1 MSVDFKETRA
11 LLLRRQASVF
21 VEPGADQQPDDCMQ
35 LFDIDLAKLGYAL
48 TQRLRA
54 RLQTLDLPT
63 LNATREHIWRTLA
76 AQLGGNVQHTPLF
89 RRFPEMVP
97 HNTAALWMDRVLT
110 HFMQMP
116 DQPCLHCG
124 QQGTTHVLK
133 PCRHVVCDACFDGS
147 NYSACPICHRH
158 ADRDSPFFLPTPEP
172 APTQGAAHTPMKLLD
187 LGANMDDAAQ
197 ALVGAMCARKQ
208 VMSPIDTDDFKALAA
223 EYGLRLLAWVPEQI
237 PVREN
242 IALLFGTLLKHCE
255 PAAVLAAAAAHIGT
269 ATDVIRLVAVYSGA
283 DPSLQGQL
291 VYRQV
296 PIEKIRGM
304 ERFKTLFTPGS
315 YWHTRE
321 HYPLPMTIKRF
332 KMAKLSRPLR
342 RALLALLE
350 SFHPD
355 SLTEDMLRHRTYW
368 VWLGQF
374 LHPHEYHKRYP
385 KVAFAFSVVR
395 KKGPDGTPG
404 PQFETF
410 YAGLE
415 KAIMRKD
422 AVAMATLLRK
432 RPGELARRFDHALS
446 VAGDDSTASS
456 AVLAAFAHC
465 VTQLATPVLLT
476 LRALLPTRLNPAGR
490 RIYWPKGSVAT
501 GYMVRERRAALPQ
514 QAVGDAV
521 ALIER
526 ELLARFSVKPPV
538 GDFLIDSAL
547 GDIIV
552 PFNERTASRSAIQL
566 PRGSV
571 VAVPPAKKVRLFLHW
586 CEPKNG
592 ETTDLDLSVAFY
604 DDQWRYVG
612 VCSYYQLTCT
622 GRDGSVIATS
632 AGDLTDAPY
641 PDGASEFV
649 DIDGDLA
656 RQNGV
661 RYAVAVLN
669 NYSGM
674 AFENL
679 ERAFA
684 GLMLRDDAQGE
695 HFDPRTVALRFDLA
709 GANGVFLPMVFD
721 LGENRL
727 HWLDLYTSGE
737 FEFNSVAT
745 SSEAIKA
752 VCPAM
757 IAYFGSGIRMSMY
770 HLALLH
776 AAARAQRVVLRD
788 EDGSLRALARHAGED
803 NASFLARLRRFGPE
817 GVDTAPALG
826 EAPLFAALLDADIAL
841 PENSVVYALRPGVTA
856 ANIAASDLIS

>member
-1 MSVDFKETRA
+1 MPSDFTETRA
-11 LLLRRQASVF
+11 LLLRRQATVF
-21 VEPGADQQPDDCMQ
+21 AAQGADLQPDGCMQ

-48 TQRLRA
+48 SQRLRA
-54 RLQTLDLPT
+54 RLQTLSLPV

-76 AQLGGNVQHTPLF
+76 AQLGANRQHTPLF
-89 RRFPEMVP
+89 RRFPKLVP
-97 HNTAALWMDRVLT
+97 HNTAALWRDRVLT
-110 HFMQMP
+110 HFMQAP

-124 QQGTTHVLK
+124 QRGTTHVLK
-133 PCRHVVCDACFDGS
+133 PCQHVVCDACFDGG

-158 ADRDSPFFLPTPEP
+158 ADRDSPFFLPDPALTHGA
-172 APTQGAAHTPMKLLD
+172 APTHLKLLD
-187 LGANMDDAAQ
+187 LGASMIDAAQ
-197 ALVGAMCARKQ
+197 TLVRAMCERKQ
-208 VMSPIDTDDFKALAA
+208 VMSPVDTDDFKALAGD
-223 EYGLRLLAWVPEQI
+223 YGLRLLDWVPGQI

-255 PAAVLAAAAAHIGT
+255 PAAVLAAAAAHVGT

-296 PIEKIRGM
+296 PIEKMRGM
-304 ERFKTLFTPGS
+304 ARFKTLFTPGS
-315 YWHTRE
+315 YWNARE

-332 KMAKLSRPLR
+332 KMVKLSRPLR

-395 KKGPDGTPG
+395 KKGPDGTPA

-422 AVAMATLLRK
+422 AVAMVAQLRK

-446 VAGDDSTASS
+446 VAGDDNTASG
-456 AVLAAFAHC
+456 AVLDAFAQC
-465 VTQLATPVLLT
+465 VAQFATPVLLT
-476 LRALLPTRLNPAGR
+476 LRALLPTRLHASER

-501 GYMVRERRAALPQ
+501 GYMVRERRSPLPR

-526 ELLARFSVKPPV
+526 ELLARFSAKPHLD
-538 GDFLIDSAL
+538 DFLIDAAL

-552 PFNERTASRSAIQL
+552 PFNERTASRSAIGL

-571 VAVPPAKKVRLFLHW
+571 VAVPTAKKARLFLHW

-592 ETTDLDLSVAFY
+592 DRTDLDLSVAFY
-604 DDQWRYVG
+604 DDEWRHVG

-622 GRDGSVIATS
+622 GPDGSVIATS
-632 AGDLTDAPY
+632 AGDLTDAPF

-649 DIDGDLA
+649 DLDCDLA

-674 AFENL
+674 PFEGL
-679 ERAFA
+679 EHAFA
-684 GLMLRDDAQGE
+684 GLMLRDDVEGE

-709 GANGVFLPMVFD
+709 GSNGVFLPMVFD
-721 LGENRL
+721 LRENQL
-727 HWLDLYTSGE
+727 HWLDLYRSGE
-737 FEFNSVAT
+737 FEFNNVAT
-745 SSEAIKA
+745 SSKDITT

-757 IAYFGSGIRMSMY
+757 IAYFASGIRMSMY

-776 AAARAQRVVLRD
+776 GAARAQRVMVRD
-788 EDGSLRALARHAGED
+788 EAGSLRALARHAGED
-803 NASFLARLRRFGPE
+803 NASFLGRLRRFGPAD
-817 GVDTAPALG
+817 VDSAPSLG
-826 EAPLFAALLDADIAL
+826 EAPLFAALLDADLAL
-841 PENSVVYALRPGVTA
+841 PENSIVYALRPGVTA
-856 ANIAASDLIS
+856 TTIAASDLIS